1 MSKDEKIINSLTKTR
16 KNDENENEKI
26 ENKNENAKIAKLVT
40 QRKCQHTI
48 RRSIRCADV
57 M

>member
-1 MSKDEKIINSLTKTR
+1 M
-16 KNDENENEKI
+16 KNDENENETKTKKQKTIENEKI
-26 ENKNENAKIAKLVT
+26 ENENGKIEKLVT